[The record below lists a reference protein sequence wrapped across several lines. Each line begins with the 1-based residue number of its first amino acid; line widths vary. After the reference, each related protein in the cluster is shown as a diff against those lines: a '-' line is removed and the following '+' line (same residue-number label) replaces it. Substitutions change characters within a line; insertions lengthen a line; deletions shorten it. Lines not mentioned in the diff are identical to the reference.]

1 MKRLYRSR
9 NSRMVCGICG
19 GLGDYFGIDPTILRL
34 LLVLVAFCTA
44 CFGTAVAY
52 FIAAVIIPEEP

>member
-44 CFGTAVAY
+44 FFGTAVAY